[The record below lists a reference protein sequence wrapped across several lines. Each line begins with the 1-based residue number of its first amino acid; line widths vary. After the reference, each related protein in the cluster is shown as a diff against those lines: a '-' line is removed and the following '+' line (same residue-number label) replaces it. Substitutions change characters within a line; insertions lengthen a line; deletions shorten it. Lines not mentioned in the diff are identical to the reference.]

1 MIRPEHPDHAGRSLR
16 CRRHDGASGV
26 SDAAMKT
33 GQNCRPRAALY
44 SLSVVR
50 SQALLDSDVDP
61 LVQFVPGE
69 KTYDRFRTL
78 SELLEAA
85 SAAAASAGCAGSA

>member
-1 MIRPEHPDHAGRSLR
+1 
-16 CRRHDGASGV
+16 
-26 SDAAMKT
+26 MKT

-44 SLSVVR
+44 SVSVVR
-50 SQALLDSDVDP
+50 SQARLDSDVDP

-78 SELLEAA
+78 SELLQARLGR
-85 SAAAASAGCAGSA
+85 SGFSRLRRIGINGRDVSRI

>member
-1 MIRPEHPDHAGRSLR
+1 
-16 CRRHDGASGV
+16 
-26 SDAAMKT
+26 MKT

-44 SLSVVR
+44 SVSVVR
-50 SQALLDSDVDP
+50 SQARLDSDVDP

-78 SELLEAA
+78 SELLETRLCR
-85 SAAAASAGCAGSA
+85 SGFSRLCRIGINGRDVSRI